1 VLLCEVEY
9 MRLGAFNCIY
19 FDVSIFK
26 KKLKKEEEGDELEK
40 ILNELKNEQED
51 RGDVATVTIQ
61 IAGLKELVKAVERLA
76 EALKKCGEQ

>member
-1 VLLCEVEY
+1 
-9 MRLGAFNCIY
+9 M
-19 FDVSIFK
+19 SILK
-26 KKLKKEEEGDELEK
+26 KKLKKEEGDELEK

-76 EALKKCGEQ
+76 DALKKCGEQ

>member
-1 VLLCEVEY
+1 
-9 MRLGAFNCIY
+9 
-19 FDVSIFK
+19 VSILK
-26 KKLKKEEEGDELEK
+26 KKLKKEEGDELEK

-76 EALKKCGEQ
+76 DALKKCGEQ

>member
-1 VLLCEVEY
+1 
-9 MRLGAFNCIY
+9 M
-19 FDVSIFK
+19 SILK

-51 RGDVATVTIQ
+51 RGGVATVTIQ

-76 EALKKCGEQ
+76 DALKKCGEQ

>member
-1 VLLCEVEY
+1 
-9 MRLGAFNCIY
+9 
-19 FDVSIFK
+19 VSILK
-26 KKLKKEEEGDELEK
+26 KKLKKEEDELEK

-76 EALKKCGEQ
+76 DALKKCGEQ

>member
-9 MRLGAFNCIY
+9 MRLGAFNRIY
-19 FDVSIFK
+19 FDVSILK

>member
-19 FDVSIFK
+19 FDVSILK

>member
-1 VLLCEVEY
+1 
-9 MRLGAFNCIY
+9 M
-19 FDVSIFK
+19 SILK
-26 KKLKKEEEGDELEK
+26 KKLKKEEDELEK

-76 EALKKCGEQ
+76 DALKKCGEQ

>member
-1 VLLCEVEY
+1 
-9 MRLGAFNCIY
+9 MRLGAFNCNI
-19 FDVSIFK
+19 FDVSILK

-76 EALKKCGEQ
+76 DALKKCGEQ

>member
-1 VLLCEVEY
+1 
-9 MRLGAFNCIY
+9 
-19 FDVSIFK
+19 VSILK

-51 RGDVATVTIQ
+51 RGDVTTVTIQ

-76 EALKKCGEQ
+76 DALKKCSEQ